1 MRQESLRSLRLPRR
15 LRLLSRLHRFRKLLL
30 PQRQRKK
37 KKLSQRLMASSAREA
52 LETVKIK
59 EETETAR
66 EVSET
71 EKAREETETAREVLE
86 TEKAREETAVREVLE
101 TAREAVETV
110 TVREETETVREAFP
124 AVLDRVARGEANLP
138 ERYPLIPRYRQN
150 PPAAARIKMLIK
162 MTVLTREIG

>member
-66 EVSET
+66 EV
-71 EKAREETETAREVLE
+71 LE

-101 TAREAVETV
+101 TAREALETV

-124 AVLDRVARGEANLP
+124 AVPDRVARGEANLP

>member
-71 EKAREETETAREVLE
+71 VKAREETEIAREASETVKVREETETARE
-86 TEKAREETAVREVLE
+86 
-101 TAREAVETV
+101 
-110 TVREETETVREAFP
+110 AFP
-124 AVLDRVARGEANLP
+124 AVPDRVARGEANLP

>member
-1 MRQESLRSLRLPRR
+1 MRQESLRSLRHSRR
-15 LRLLSRLHRFRKLLL
+15 LRLLSSLHRFRKLLP

-37 KKLSQRLMASSAREA
+37 KKLSQRPMASSAREA
-52 LETVKIK
+52 LETVTVR
-59 EETETAR
+59 EETETVR

-71 EKAREETETAREVLE
+71 VKAREETETAREASE
-86 TEKAREETAVREVLE
+86 TVKAREETE
-101 TAREAVETV
+101 TAREALETV

-124 AVLDRVARGEANLP
+124 AVPDRAAQAEASLP

-162 MTVLTREIG
+162 MTALTREIG

>member
-37 KKLSQRLMASSAREA
+37 KKLSQRPMASSAREA

-71 EKAREETETAREVLE
+71 EKAREET
-86 TEKAREETAVREVLE
+86 AVREVLE
-101 TAREAVETV
+101 TAREALETV

-124 AVLDRVARGEANLP
+124 AVPDRVARGEANLP